1 MTTYNTNNPL
11 GSQDPH
17 DLYDNAQNFD
27 HLSSDRVN
35 ETWADRLG
43 VMRLTW
49 HGMEERYKQ
58 ALAALGLNPVGS
70 FQSGAL
76 VASAGDIV
84 QDETDDT
91 WYLWDDLATLPKT
104 VPPDSTPNST
114 GGIGKGKWQPVDVSD
129 VLRKDLAD
137 PEGSDIV
144 GFGTETVKSALSTLP
159 TGKKVYDLIIVYG
172 QSNAV
177 GWAQDTP
184 GFPTVIH
191 DKAQYFNPVT
201 GVIGKII
208 KAIPSSSGQT
218 STGHGWASFANEYIR
233 LTGRGVVIVNG
244 AYGGTA
250 IADLAK
256 PATPGAT
263 LYDKL
268 TAAVN
273 SAKTQMT
280 ANNLPIGNTYAI
292 WNQGEQDAV
301 VNTSASVYRAALNK
315 LIDDM
320 STDFSIKRF
329 IIQTLSSCYLYTS
342 EYKVARIQ
350 QAQRDVAAARSDTL
364 IGSNAQTRFTVNN
377 GLLQSTDNV
386 HYTQRG
392 YNIAGKQLAG
402 SVASINF
409 DDLAA
414 AEIELDL
421 WGGMI
426 SSGKRRTKLTHVRVK
441 KSGGSWGVYSEND
454 SSGSYTQQGVDGA
467 NLVSDK
473 VQIPFLGAG
482 SPFYSGEVVT
492 PNRAMQ
498 QFNLSVI
505 GSPVTIDSANGVYG
519 REYQVFANLNFTVN
533 SSGGLSVS
541 GGSVDQLAMV
551 QGCVGAVQSGSTVTL
566 TLKGGA
572 CYQYPVATAF
582 GAGSIFANGTSTTT
596 VTINFAGG
604 AIGAL
609 VNWPN
614 VPVPL
619 SAVPNG
625 CEFSCVAFIG
635 SSTD

>member
-1 MTTYNTNNPL
+1 MATTPTNSSVPSE
-11 GSQDPH
+11 SQI
-17 DLYDNAQNFD
+17 DLKFNAGKIDEFVT
-27 HLSSDRVN
+27 SFA
-35 ETWADRLG
+35 EWYADRFGNKHYTIEGLKQLVLQQIYNLG
-43 VMRLTW
+43 W
-49 HGMEERYKQ
+49 
-58 ALAALGLNPVGS
+58 NPVGT
-70 FQSGAL
+70 FQGGA
-76 VASAGDIV
+76 VITAAGDII
-84 QDETDDT
+84 QDTT
-91 WYLWDDLATLPKT
+91 NGVWYRWDNLSTLPKT
-104 VPPDSTPNST
+104 VPSGSTPAST
-114 GGIGKGKWQPVDVSD
+114 GGIGDGKWLAVDVSD
-129 VLRKDLAD
+129 VLRKQLAT
-137 PEGSDIV
+137 SDGAGFV
-144 GFGTETVKSALSTLP
+144 GFGTETVESALSTLP

-184 GFPTVIH
+184 GFPTIIH
-191 DKAQYFNPVT
+191 DKALYFNPVT

-233 LTGRGVVIVNG
+233 LTGRGVVVVNG
-244 AYGGTA
+244 AFGGTA

-256 PATPGAT
+256 PATPGTT

-273 SAKTQMT
+273 NAKSQMT
-280 ANNLPIGNTYAI
+280 ASNLPIGNTYAI

-301 VNTSASVYRAALNK
+301 VNTSAPVYRAALNK

-320 STDFSIKRF
+320 SADFSIKRF

-409 DDLAA
+409 DDLAS

-421 WGGMI
+421 WGGML

-454 SSGSYTQQGVDGA
+454 STGSYTQQGVDGA

-505 GSPVTIDSANGVYG
+505 GAPVTIDSANGVYG

-533 SSGGLSVS
+533 SSGGMSVS
-541 GGSVDQLAMV
+541 GGSADQLAMV

-604 AIGAL
+604 ATGAL